1 MIKFTMDEDKQDL
14 EIDTCWSIEVEGKLN
29 KNNIIFHTNKYQK
42 LYEKMKKYNDFI
54 KKPKEQDETK

>member
-1 MIKFTMDEDKQDL
+1 MDEDKQDL